1 MALECS
7 NLTKCLWCDII
18 KERTLTKYYFSGGA
32 LMSIWIFVVLL
43 FISAVLCY
51 ISIIV
56 LDEDTEF
63 GGCLFTIVVVAVFL
77 ISAVSTVG
85 FFIGRQEVV
94 TSEETEFPPPHQL
107 VQLTTAKDAE
117 YYLVQNGGK
126 FQFSYIDEADGLVTR
141 EAEVENSK
149 VYYGTKKDSDI
160 RVVIHETVKTH
171 HNQWLFIRDGDEEET
186 LYEYDFYIPNR
197 DNIANTYEK

>member
-1 MALECS
+1 
-7 NLTKCLWCDII
+7 
-18 KERTLTKYYFSGGA
+18 
-32 LMSIWIFVVLL
+32 MSIWIFVVLL

-94 TSEETEFPPPHQL
+94 TSEETELPPPPSAGSAHYGERRRIL
-107 VQLTTAKDAE
+107 S
-117 YYLVQNGGK
+117 G
-126 FQFSYIDEADGLVTR
+126 
-141 EAEVENSK
+141 SK
-149 VYYGTKKDSDI
+149 WRK
-160 RVVIHETVKTH
+160 
-171 HNQWLFIRDGDEEET
+171 
-186 LYEYDFYIPNR
+186 IP
-197 DNIANTYEK
+197 IFLH

>member
-1 MALECS
+1 
-7 NLTKCLWCDII
+7 
-18 KERTLTKYYFSGGA
+18 
-32 LMSIWIFVVLL
+32 MSIWIFVVLL

-94 TSEETEFPPPHQL
+94 TSEETELPPPISW
-107 VQLTTAKDAE
+107 
-117 YYLVQNGGK
+117 
-126 FQFSYIDEADGLVTR
+126 FSSLRRKTPNTIWFKME
-141 EAEVENSK
+141 ENSNFL
-149 VYYGTKKDSDI
+149 TLM
-160 RVVIHETVKTH
+160 RLTV
-171 HNQWLFIRDGDEEET
+171 
-186 LYEYDFYIPNR
+186 
-197 DNIANTYEK
+197 